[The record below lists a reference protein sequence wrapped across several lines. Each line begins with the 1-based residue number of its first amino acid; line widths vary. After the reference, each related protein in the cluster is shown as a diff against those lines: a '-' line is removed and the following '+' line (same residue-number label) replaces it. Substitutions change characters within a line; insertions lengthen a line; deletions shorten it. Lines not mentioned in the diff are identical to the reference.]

1 MESCTVVKA
10 AVSYSR
16 LSVCRAL
23 ASATADDCGL
33 GVAFSSACSYH
44 HACIRMRIT
53 VLLISVDYQSEPLPF
68 WQIFGNRETVRI
80 RFYYRGEAHILGVEE
95 ILSREF
101 SSLAKQ
107 QNKKG
112 KLYEKA
118 SLNCIGGNWNGF
130 RSRATF

>member
-16 LSVCRAL
+16 LSVYRAL

-33 GVAFSSACSYH
+33 GVAFSNH

-80 RFYYRGEAHILGVEE
+80 RFYYRGEAHIPGVEE

-118 SLNCIGGNWNGF
+118 SLNCVGGNWIGF
-130 RSRATF
+130 RSRAAF